1 MSQPQI
7 SLQNVKK
14 TFRTRGLGKRQ
25 EFDALVDLSL
35 DLRKGE
41 ILGVV
46 GESGSGKSTLGRCAF
61 GIVPVTSGTVSVFG
75 KQLRQ
80 LSGNDLRETKKRMG
94 FVFQDPIASLNPRM
108 YVKDLIAE
116 PMRMHEEFS
125 HNSQERIEYLA
136 ARVGLSLEQLHRRP
150 HELSGGQ
157 CQRVAIARAIS
168 TNPEILL
175 LDEPTSSLDLSVQA
189 QILNLLSDLRS
200 EFSLSY
206 LLISHDLDVISHL
219 SDRTMVLH
227 DGQIVEFG
235 DTQSIINDPQQE
247 YTKTL
252 LRMKSGSG
260 RIESTV
266 PSIAVLPTGFDLNMW
281 QEAPL
286 NRWAFQNVEKFIT
299 TQVIQASSQ
308 PVQWP
313 ISTSSAWRDIEVP
326 GIGSIESVLEQSYT
340 DALLVVQSDQIVI
353 EHYDNGMNSASK
365 HLLQSV
371 SKGILGLLYAQLEAE
386 GRLATTDLIVEH
398 LPEMA
403 SSGYATATISDALDM
418 TVALNFSEEYHDP
431 DSEIQQQ
438 DRSAN
443 WRHRLSGDL
452 PGIHPF
458 LQSLQG
464 TGEHGKQFQYCSA
477 NTDLLAWI
485 AEKVCG
491 DSYTTILSDRLWQPM
506 GLVTDSTITVD
517 EFGHSLANGGI
528 SMTARDLA
536 RFGRLILDGG
546 KVGDQAVLPQS
557 WIAQTFAGASDSV
570 QSVDY
575 LQVLHPGGS
584 YKNQWWITKGE
595 NQEIYCVGIYGQY
608 IWIDP
613 TTKTIIVKFSTLPVA
628 TNSEHSRLH
637 MALFREIS
645 RRKF

>member
-1 MSQPQI
+1 MSPTQI
-7 SLQNVKK
+7 SLNHVKK
-14 TFRTRGLGKRQ
+14 TFRTRGLGKRK

-61 GIVPVTSGTVSVFG
+61 GIVPVTSGKVTVFG
-75 KQLRQ
+75 EDISQVSGSALR
-80 LSGNDLRETKKRMG
+80 DIKKRMG

-116 PMRMHEEFS
+116 PMRMHQEFS
-125 HNSQERIEYLA
+125 HNFYERIEYLA
-136 ARVGLSLEQLHRRP
+136 SRVGLSSEQLQRRP

-260 RIESTV
+260 RIDTLGTSS
-266 PSIAVLPTGFDLNMW
+266 PSLPPGFDLDMW

-286 NRWAFQNVEKFIT
+286 NRWAFQNVEKFIS
-299 TQVIQASSQ
+299 TQIIEASSTPAPWAECKQ
-308 PVQWP
+308 SP
-313 ISTSSAWRDIEVP
+313 WRDLEISGE
-326 GIGSIESVLEQSYT
+326 GSIGSILESTYT
-340 DALLVVQSDQIVI
+340 DALLVVQNGNIVI
-353 EHYDNGMNSASK
+353 EHYENGMNPESK

-371 SKGILGLLYAQLEAE
+371 SKGILGVLYAQLEAE
-386 GRLATTDLIVEH
+386 GLLATSDLIIEH
-398 LPEMA
+398 IPELA
-403 SSGYATATISDALDM
+403 GSGYATATISEALDM
-418 TVALNFSEEYHDP
+418 TLALNFSEEYHDP

-443 WRHRLSGDL
+443 WRHRLAGDV

-458 LQSLQG
+458 LQSL
-464 TGEHGKQFQYCSA
+464 TGSGQHGQQFQYCSA

-485 AEKVCG
+485 AERVCG
-491 DSYTTILSDRLWQPM
+491 DTYATILSDRLWKPM

-517 EFGHSLANGGI
+517 EFGAPLANGGI

-536 RFGRLILDGG
+536 RFGALFLDEGYIG
-546 KVGDQAVLPQS
+546 NQAVVPKK
-557 WIAQTFAGASDSV
+557 WIAQTLAGASNSV
-570 QSVDY
+570 QSVEY